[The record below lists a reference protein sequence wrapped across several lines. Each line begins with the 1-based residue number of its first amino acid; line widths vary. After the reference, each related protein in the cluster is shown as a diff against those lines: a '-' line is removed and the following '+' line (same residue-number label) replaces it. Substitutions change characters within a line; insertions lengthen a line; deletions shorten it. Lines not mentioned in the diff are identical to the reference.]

1 MLMSI
6 SESCGPNDG
15 QKCMQK
21 VCELAGL
28 LGRDEDDV
36 ECVLSRDAVSRDLFE
51 TLLPEM
57 RSLEAQ
63 GGTGRVV
70 YNTWM
75 PTLSV
80 LLTSKER
87 EMYGIAPE

>member
-1 MLMSI
+1 MFMS
-6 SESCGPNDG
+6 SPECCGLDDA

-21 VCELAGL
+21 VRELAGL

-36 ECVLSRDAVSRDLFE
+36 ECVLSCDAVSRNLFE

-70 YNTWM
+70 YNAWM
-75 PTLSV
+75 PTLGV

>member
-1 MLMSI
+1 
-6 SESCGPNDG
+6 
-15 QKCMQK
+15 MQK
-21 VCELAGL
+21 VRELAGL

-36 ECVLSRDAVSRDLFE
+36 GYVLSCDAVTRNLFE

-63 GGTGRVV
+63 GGTGSGF
-70 YNTWM
+70 YKACM
-75 PTLSV
+75 PRLGV